1 MGLEFS
7 TSLPLWQVLLL
18 ALVSLFV
25 GVLGGFVGL
34 ALGTLRLP
42 ALLLIGVPPSTAA
55 GTNILVSALSA
66 STGGYRHIRER
77 RIDWWVVGL
86 MGVPAVAGS
95 FIGGF
100 ASSSSIPE
108 GALVLVA
115 GVFVS
120 WQAVEFL
127 LRLRP
132 RTGSEPA
139 TTEATDRNTGRI
151 TVKRG
156 DVESLAGF
164 TVGLV
169 GGAVGLI
176 LGSVRLPLIIRFL
189 RVDPRT
195 AAGSNLVI
203 GAFMGVFGFVGHG
216 IQEEVDL
223 AGC

>member
-18 ALVSLFV
+18 ALVSLLV

-77 RIDWWVVGL
+77 RVDWRVVGL

-132 RTGSEPA
+132 RTGA
-139 TTEATDRNTGRI
+139 Y
-151 TVKRG
+151 
-156 DVESLAGF
+156 
-164 TVGLV
+164 
-169 GGAVGLI
+169 
-176 LGSVRLPLIIRFL
+176 LPLR
-189 RVDPRT
+189 RPQRRT
-195 AAGSNLVI
+195 
-203 GAFMGVFGFVGHG
+203 
-216 IQEEVDL
+216 L
-223 AGC
+223 AVSP